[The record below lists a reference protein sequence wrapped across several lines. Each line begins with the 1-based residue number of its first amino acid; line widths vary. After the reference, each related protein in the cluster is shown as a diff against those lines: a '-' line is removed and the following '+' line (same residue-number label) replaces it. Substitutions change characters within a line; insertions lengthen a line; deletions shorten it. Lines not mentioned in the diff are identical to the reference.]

1 MCEAEGSIFIAQVVG
16 FCQGLLSLD
25 ISCCGF
31 DGAGA
36 QELGSCIAAGGL
48 TKLTTLQLGR
58 NAIGIFTRMFGRKN
72 PTKS

>member
-58 NAIGIFTRMFGRKN
+58 NAIGIFTMMFGRKN